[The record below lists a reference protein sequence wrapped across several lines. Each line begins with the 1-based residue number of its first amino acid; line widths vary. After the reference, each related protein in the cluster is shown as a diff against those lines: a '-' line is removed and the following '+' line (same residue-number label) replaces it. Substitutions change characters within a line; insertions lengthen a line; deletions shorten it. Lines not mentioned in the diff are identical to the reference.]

1 LSGGGTSAVMVLS
14 DSKLLKCNFI
24 DFFMYLCI
32 MKDEITIPEHFPESK
47 EENIKTATKRRENY
61 ALRRDLLAEENNE
74 AIVRRLAK
82 EREKPE

>member
-1 LSGGGTSAVMVLS
+1 MQYCCLFYVSY
-14 DSKLLKCNFI
+14 K
-24 DFFMYLCI
+24 
-32 MKDEITIPEHFPESK
+32 MKNEITIPDHFPELK

>member
-1 LSGGGTSAVMVLS
+1 
-14 DSKLLKCNFI
+14 
-24 DFFMYLCI
+24 
-32 MKDEITIPEHFPESK
+32 MKNEITIPDHFPELK

>member
-1 LSGGGTSAVMVLS
+1 MSGGGISEFRLLS
-14 DSKLLKCNFI
+14 NSKLRKCSFV
-24 DFFMYLCI
+24 DFYMYLYI
-32 MKDEITIPEHFPESK
+32 MKNEITIPDHFPESK